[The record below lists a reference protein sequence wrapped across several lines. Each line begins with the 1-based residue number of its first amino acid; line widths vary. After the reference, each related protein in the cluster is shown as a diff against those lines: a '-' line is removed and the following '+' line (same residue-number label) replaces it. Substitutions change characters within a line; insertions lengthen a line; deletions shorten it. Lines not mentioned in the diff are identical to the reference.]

1 MKLPC
6 SEAHENQEVDLLYVH
21 ERENSVLESGEK
33 HMAEVAPPLRP
44 ETLMMQ
50 NSDTLYTARVLTKKD
65 SWYIAIEGYSYG
77 IQVQFLKYWYDFS
90 AHVASER
97 IDMGLDIKRIA
108 MLNCVQ

>member
-1 MKLPC
+1 MVHACRKDVERKYIIYMHIYVYTLGIMKLPC

-65 SWYIAIEGYSYG
+65 S
-77 IQVQFLKYWYDFS
+77 
-90 AHVASER
+90 
-97 IDMGLDIKRIA
+97 
-108 MLNCVQ
+108 